1 MVKVF
6 AAVKGAEIR
15 VEGYGVATDTEPVLV
30 PSDVA
35 RELIRSPEFK
45 GESKPEPKVQISK
58 PVKGE
63 KE

>member
-6 AAVKGAEIR
+6 AAVKGSEIR
-15 VEGYGVATDTEPVLV
+15 VDGYGVATDTEPVLV
-30 PSDVA
+30 PADVA
-35 RELIRSPEFK
+35 RELIALPEFK
-45 GESKPEPKVQISK
+45 GESKPKAEPK